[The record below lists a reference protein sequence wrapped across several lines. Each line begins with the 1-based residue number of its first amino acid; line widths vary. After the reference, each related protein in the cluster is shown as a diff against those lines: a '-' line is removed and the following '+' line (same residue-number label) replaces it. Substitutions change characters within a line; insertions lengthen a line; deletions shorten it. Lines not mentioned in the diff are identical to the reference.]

1 MAAAAPPSTFAA
13 NTFAE
18 DAAPGGGG
26 SGYLA
31 AGLKAAAVA
40 PNLGDGFITVTYTL
54 RPTITATSSTVVS
67 GNAGTTTVSGLPAN
81 QAFSLRLAGTG
92 ATIYTG
98 TANAAGTATVTFAI
112 PKGTAAGSYR
122 LDVVVD
128 GITEATSTPI
138 TVTTPA
144 TVPATVTTAT
154 TGTTSWPSP
163 AAPSPGGFSPPPSSA
178 SPAAP
183 SSPAVR
189 RRA

>member
-1 MAAAAPPSTFAA
+1 M
-13 NTFAE
+13 
-18 DAAPGGGG
+18 
-26 SGYLA
+26 
-31 AGLKAAAVA
+31 A

-67 GNAGTTTVSGLPAN
+67 GSAGTTTVSGLPAN

-92 ATIYTG
+92 TTVYTG

-154 TGTTSWPSP
+154 TGTTELAFTGSTLPWWLLPS
-163 AAPSPGGFSPPPSSA
+163 ALLSIAGGALPTR
-178 SPAAP
+178 
-183 SSPAVR
+183 VR